1 MSLKKG
7 QEGNYFPLTL
17 IAIKNFLLQSKV
29 MLSENFDD
37 GRINSSFNEN

>member
-1 MSLKKG
+1 MSLKKR
-7 QEGNYFPLTL
+7 QKGNYFPSTL

-29 MLSENFDD
+29 TLSEGFDD

>member
-17 IAIKNFLLQSKV
+17 IAIKNFLLQSNIT
-29 MLSENFDD
+29 LSKSFDD